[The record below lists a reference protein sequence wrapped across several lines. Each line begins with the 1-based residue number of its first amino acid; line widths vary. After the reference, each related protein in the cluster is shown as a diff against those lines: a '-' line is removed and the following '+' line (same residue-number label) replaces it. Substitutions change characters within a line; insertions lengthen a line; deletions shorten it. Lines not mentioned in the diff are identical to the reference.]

1 MIPNTFSVEIRS
13 IVWTTLNAVLH
24 HCTWMRF
31 ITFWIAKHPAFR
43 FRVHSTRVTSDHFR
57 LGLRSRSHGTFWKH
71 SIKCLCPPLPGIP
84 LFLNLFNFIE
94 EHSQLLVVLS
104 QALFALWS
112 SVFSRSWGLEHLL
125 LLQAHANELLIIIFH
140 HHPPDYSTE
149 FITRPAAHWSSYD
162 KARCTPPRK
171 CDGTT
176 LCT

>member
-1 MIPNTFSVEIRS
+1 MQS
-13 IVWTTLNAVLH
+13 
-24 HCTWMRF
+24 F
-31 ITFWIAKHPAFR
+31 ITVLGWDSSLSGLQSIQHFDSEYIQRELLQTTF
-43 FRVHSTRVTSDHFR
+43 VSDCA
-57 LGLRSRSHGTFWKH
+57 LGLTAPSG
-71 SIKCLCPPLPGIP
+71 SIWSNGFPPPPLPGIP

-140 HHPPDYSTE
+140 RHPPDYSTE
-149 FITRPAAHWSSYD
+149 FITRPAAAHWSSYD
-162 KARCTPPRK
+162 RARCTPPRK